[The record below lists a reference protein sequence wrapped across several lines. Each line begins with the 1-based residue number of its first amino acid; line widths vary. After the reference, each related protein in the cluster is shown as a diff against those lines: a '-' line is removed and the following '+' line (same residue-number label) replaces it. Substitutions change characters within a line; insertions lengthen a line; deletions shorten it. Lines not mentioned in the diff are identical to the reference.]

1 MKAYVEPAWSAVD
14 KKLEELDLEEE
25 NERTNKF
32 KSQSAAAASSSVNNN
47 DENDD
52 NNNEE
57 NLNDTNLDENAEND
71 DYDDDF
77 DESLFCVACNK
88 AFKNEKSFLNHEK
101 SKKHRDNIDLLK
113 KHMKE
118 EDKKVL
124 FGAQF
129 ENDQINNEE
138 TKQQQ
143 QVNKSK

>member
-1 MKAYVEPAWSAVD
+1 MKAYVEPAWSAVE

-32 KSQSAAAASSSVNNN
+32 KSQSAAASASANNN
-47 DENDD
+47 DDNDD

-57 NLNDTNLDENAEND
+57 NLNDTNLDEND

-101 SKKHRDNIDLLK
+101 SKKHRFKFYLLLIIKTLNI
-113 KHMKE
+113 
-118 EDKKVL
+118 
-124 FGAQF
+124 F
-129 ENDQINNEE
+129 
-138 TKQQQ
+138 
-143 QVNKSK
+143 

>member
-32 KSQSAAAASSSVNNN
+32 KSQSAAASASANNN
-47 DENDD
+47 DDNDD

-57 NLNDTNLDENAEND
+57 NLNDTNLDEND

-124 FGAQF
+124 FGAQC
-129 ENDQINNEE
+129 ENDEMKNEE

-143 QVNKSK
+143 QEVNKSK

>member
-1 MKAYVEPAWSAVD
+1 MKAYVEPAWSAVE

-32 KSQSAAAASSSVNNN
+32 KSQSAAASASANNN
-47 DENDD
+47 DDNDD

-57 NLNDTNLDENAEND
+57 NLNDTNLDEND

-124 FGAQF
+124 FGAQC
-129 ENDQINNEE
+129 ENDEMKNDE

-143 QVNKSK
+143 QEVTKSK

>member
-1 MKAYVEPAWSAVD
+1 MKAYVEPAWSAVE

-32 KSQSAAAASSSVNNN
+32 KSQSAAASASANNN
-47 DENDD
+47 DDNDD

-57 NLNDTNLDENAEND
+57 NLNDTNLDEND

-124 FGAQF
+124 FGAQC
-129 ENDQINNEE
+129 ENDEMKNEE

-143 QVNKSK
+143 QEVNKSK